1 MKTLRRSDLVR
12 APKRGIVR
20 SLVRKGSR
28 DDRGPGVVRA
38 GRSYPDPARCT
49 RCSAVYHHK
58 TWRLDERRIPFD
70 AQGDTHVAEAMCP
83 ACLQA
88 RDREYYGRVLL
99 CAGRFLSSHE
109 HEIRARIENVAV
121 RAASTQPE
129 RRIVGIARRSGGLE
143 VRTTSQKL
151 AHRIAHELVK
161 AFHGRA
167 TYDWS
172 DRNGELLA
180 TWSRNDAGF

>member
-1 MKTLRRSDLVR
+1 MKTVRRSDLVR

-20 SLVRKGSR
+20 SLIRKGSR
-28 DDRGPGVVRA
+28 DDRGPGVVWT
-38 GRSYPDPARCT
+38 GPVYPDPARCT
-49 RCSAVYHHK
+49 RCNAIYHHK
-58 TWRLDERRIPFD
+58 AWLLDERRVPFD
-70 AQGDTHVAEAMCP
+70 VQDDPSVADALCP
-83 ACLQA
+83 ACLRV
-88 RDREYYGRVLL
+88 RDREYYGRVHL

-109 HEIRARIENVAV
+109 HEIRARIKHIAA
-121 RAASTQPE
+121 RAAHTQPE
-129 RRIVGIARRSGGLE
+129 RRIVAIVRGPDGLE
-143 VRTTSQKL
+143 VRTTSQEL

-180 TWSRNDAGF
+180 TWTRHPASS